1 MERNSEVEEILKSI
15 QEDRNR
21 KILERYLT
29 GGRRTLDQ
37 LNEKNYQELN
47 DFVAFEDRMLEKFKN
62 NEEFTKE
69 ELKEQLDNKE
79 IDIDFL
85 LGYTEARD
93 KVYNLLIDEVNSLY
107 ERINNAITNLEE
119 PYLIECEQQCKD
131 VIEILNGK
139 VSEKMDYKERLKEY
153 IENDVIYSEY
163 KSGKCD
169 MRDFDKFCI
178 EHCKDIECLLNENE
192 EQKEAIDKAIELLG
206 NYKHYSTPDE
216 KQNSDNEDLVNKAF
230 DILKEVE

>member
-1 MERNSEVEEILKSI
+1 MFN
-15 QEDRNR
+15 
-21 KILERYLT
+21 KI
-29 GGRRTLDQ
+29 
-37 LNEKNYQELN
+37 K
-47 DFVAFEDRMLEKFKN
+47 
-62 NEEFTKE
+62 EFTKE

-153 IENDVIYSEY
+153 IENDDIYTEY

-169 MRDFDKFCI
+169 MSDFDKFCI
-178 EHCKDIECLLNENE
+178 EHCKDIESLLNENE
-192 EQKEAIDKAIELLG
+192 ELQLKKQRYKKVIDEAIEQMESWYFALDYAERDRLKIIVE
-206 NYKHYSTPDE
+206 
-216 KQNSDNEDLVNKAF
+216 
-230 DILKEVE
+230 ILKEVTNEKL

>member
-1 MERNSEVEEILKSI
+1 MFN
-15 QEDRNR
+15 
-21 KILERYLT
+21 KI
-29 GGRRTLDQ
+29 
-37 LNEKNYQELN
+37 K
-47 DFVAFEDRMLEKFKN
+47 
-62 NEEFTKE
+62 EFTKE
-69 ELKEQLDNKE
+69 ELKERLDNKE

-192 EQKEAIDKAIELLG
+192 EQKEVIDKAF
-206 NYKHYSTPDE
+206 N
-216 KQNSDNEDLVNKAF
+216 
-230 DILKEVE
+230 ILKEVE

>member
-1 MERNSEVEEILKSI
+1 MFN
-15 QEDRNR
+15 
-21 KILERYLT
+21 KI
-29 GGRRTLDQ
+29 
-37 LNEKNYQELN
+37 K
-47 DFVAFEDRMLEKFKN
+47 
-62 NEEFTKE
+62 EFTKE
-69 ELKEQLDNKE
+69 ELKEQLDNNE

-163 KSGKCD
+163 KNGKCD
-169 MRDFDKFCI
+169 MSDFDKFCI

-192 EQKEAIDKAIELLG
+192 EQKEVIDKANEWIKKKINSCTIEAESTTKDTMCKITISGLYNLL
-206 NYKHYSTPDE
+206 N
-216 KQNSDNEDLVNKAF
+216 
-230 DILKEVE
+230 ILKEVE